1 MPEWKDILRNES
13 RLKRKR
19 QKKKIAE
26 AAEEKRKQEEA
37 KKQIMHN
44 WSGAEITSFMQN
56 KFSDIANE
64 NLLIS
69 IFDRNES
76 PFQIEVRFDKNSEGL
91 GEDEPYL
98 TFLQGLFEVHDD
110 GRLYE
115 IDVLEGDIPVD
126 Y

>member
-64 NLLIS
+64 NLLMFIS
-69 IFDRNES
+69 DLDES
-76 PFQIEVRFDKNSEGL
+76 PLQIEARFDKKPEGL
-91 GEDEPYL
+91 GEEESYL

-110 GRLYE
+110 GRLYKL
-115 IDVLEGDIPVD
+115 DVLEGNIPVD